1 VLAGLLVDEIAAA
14 TLLLAVF
21 LLAAMVGFVL
31 LNPDPT
37 DGAERSALPWR
48 RAVAS
53 HDFRLVFAGR
63 LLLVLGSQL
72 AMGYLLYIVMDFA
85 GRDVSGAGRLVPL
98 LVGAHVLSLAVGA
111 VVALAWSRRGRV
123 PVVLAATAVV
133 AAGLAIPLAW
143 PTLAGLAVYAVISGL
158 GRGAYLTADLAL
170 MLDVLP
176 SDGDHGRDLGVL
188 GLATIL
194 PQTLGP
200 AVGGVLLSVSHDD
213 YRILFA
219 AAIVAVLASMP
230 VVARVGR
237 SRTSG

>member
-1 VLAGLLVDEIAAA
+1 MPW
-14 TLLLAVF
+14 F
-21 LLAAMVGFVL
+21 RPF
-31 LNPDPT
+31 
-37 DGAERSALPWR
+37 ALPLL
-48 RAVAS
+48 
-53 HDFRLVFAGR
+53 FPGPPPFPLGFA
-63 LLLVLGSQL
+63 
-72 AMGYLLYIVMDFA
+72 FA
-85 GRDVSGAGRLVPL
+85 FAFGFDVPPAD
-98 LVGAHVLSLAVGA
+98 
-111 VVALAWSRRGRV
+111 V
-123 PVVLAATAVV
+123 PVVLGATAVV

-143 PTLAGLAVYAVISGL
+143 PTLTGLAVYAVISGL

-200 AVGGVLLSVSHDD
+200 AVGGVLLTVLHDD

-219 AAIVAVLASMP
+219 AAIVAVLTSMP

-237 SRTSG
+237 SRTAG